1 MAKKDS
7 AKKQVVNAMVE
18 ETAWAAAKET
28 LKYFMEDLNVKYAF
42 VKLLLDSGMTTE
54 QIRHFVSVSP
64 QTISA
69 IRNRR
74 IDVVNDALVE
84 TLRSMEIN
92 KLYVIGGKILSKLD
106 DENLLGKMKGG
117 ELAYAYKVLLD
128 SRRLLEN
135 KSTANIAVQVQAL
148 QQKFE
153 DEAQNISKLLSKS
166 PMVKGKEIAADK
178 IVEAEAAELEARNAA
193 Y

>member
-153 DEAQNISKLLSKS
+153 DEASNINKLLSKS
-166 PMVKGKEIAADK
+166 SMVKGRK
-178 IVEAEAAELEARNAA
+178 IVEAQNAPA
-193 Y
+193 